1 MKKNVIL
8 SLMVILT
15 SSIFASN
22 LGAQWN
28 CSVEGYVGPD
38 GTSCL
43 YKQGGCYF
51 RVTHH
56 RILFGLITWNT
67 QERVSCDEPKSAG
80 LEPTSTDIN

>member
-1 MKKNVIL
+1 MKKTVIL

-22 LGAQWN
+22 LDAQWN

-43 YKQGGCYF
+43 YKQGGCYY

-56 RILFGLITWNT
+56 RILFGLFTWNT
-67 QERVSCDEPKSAG
+67 EEKVSCDEPRTTGIQA
-80 LEPTSTDIN
+80 STDIN